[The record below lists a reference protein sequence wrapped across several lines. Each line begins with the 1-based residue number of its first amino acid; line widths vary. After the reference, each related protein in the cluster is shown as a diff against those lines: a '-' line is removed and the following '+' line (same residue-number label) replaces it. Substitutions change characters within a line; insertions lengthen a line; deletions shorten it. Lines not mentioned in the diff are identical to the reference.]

1 MRHMTA
7 RMANPS
13 QRALKKRDPTPKE
26 DFSSRKGGERGVSVA
41 RARGTDTSNLSAAQ
55 MAEVISP
62 DKPLTE
68 KQKLFVEHWAKG
80 DSLPNACLRDRDPAP
95 PKLNPSESNPLS
107 HDRPTLRTFA
117 VAVPPA
123 ARAVVVGTVT
133 EPPTRTVPSTN
144 DNNCTEAGYDAVA
157 RDVAVSMLLPMN
169 ENWMVGTEA
178 LSADSSNPEHTMP
191 VNVIGFDA
199 PPPRGGMPFWI
210 VYDGRGSVNVGVNTC
225 W

>member
-80 DSLPNACLRDRDPAP
+80 DSLPNACLRAGYSDDGMAYRLIKMPNILKLKAEYEAKYEADAQMSRKKVMDGFLEAIDMAKLMAEPATMI
-95 PKLNPSESNPLS
+95 SGW
-107 HDRPTLRTFA
+107 TA
-117 VAVPPA
+117 VAKMCGYMAPIEHKMKVD
-123 ARAVVVGTVT
+123 VT
-133 EPPTRTVPSTN
+133 GNVTMQKLTAMSDAELLEMIERGPRN
-144 DNNCTEAGYDAVA
+144 DGAQ
-157 RDVAVSMLLPMN
+157 LL
-169 ENWMVGTEA
+169 T
-178 LSADSSNPEHTMP
+178 DQT
-191 VNVIGFDA
+191 
-199 PPPRGGMPFWI
+199 
-210 VYDGRGSVNVGVNTC
+210 DGRAAL
-225 W
+225 